1 MFDKRKSSG
10 SAKEALRGSAADAAA
25 SGSAQEL
32 SNPRSTAMIGKSIK
46 INGTITGEENLMVE
60 GTVEGSIELPNN
72 DLTIG
77 EPGKVKADLS
87 AKVVKVEGQVFGDIN
102 GSEKVIL
109 SKSGIVRGNIVAP
122 RVTLEDGAKFKG
134 SIDMDPA
141 DASATSARSSSPK
154 AAAEPVAASP
164 AKQEAG

>member
-1 MFDKRKSSG
+1 MFDKRKSSA
-10 SAKEALRGSAADAAA
+10 SAKEAPHGSAAGAAA
-25 SGSAQEL
+25 SGAAQEP

-77 EPGKVKADLS
+77 EPGKVDADLS
-87 AKVVKVEGQVFGDIN
+87 AKVVKVDGQVSGDIN
-102 GSEKVIL
+102 GSEKVVI

-122 RVTLEDGAKFKG
+122 RVTLEDGAKRWQAQG
-134 SIDMDPA
+134 
-141 DASATSARSSSPK
+141 
-154 AAAEPVAASP
+154 
-164 AKQEAG
+164 

>member
-25 SGSAQEL
+25 SGSTQEL

-46 INGTITGEENLMVE
+46 INGTITGEENLTVE

-77 EPGKVKADLS
+77 EPGKVEADLS

-102 GSEKVIL
+102 GSEKVII

-141 DASATSARSSSPK
+141 DASATSARLSSPK